1 MKDTNAIAQ
10 RLLRDLLGVS
20 TLMSTNV
27 DILELRVQAIVDA
40 RMSAVASDIVDKR
53 IQERLQEEMATI
65 LGESLAWERRMKLSG
80 NRKSSIKT

>member
-40 RMSAVASDIVDKR
+40 RMSAVASDIVDQR
-53 IQERLQEEMATI
+53 IQERLQEEIATI